1 LSRVITP
8 ETAPP
13 GTIIA
18 VRVGT
23 IWHEGIVSDRRDADR
38 LPMVINKSK
47 RSRRVEEE
55 PFRIFA
61 PRWSRT
67 RVIGYPS
74 RLPRELVLERARAR
88 IGEPWSLEH
97 NCERFCRS
105 VHDRRG
111 RAGRSPTIELIGTIG
126 GLLLSGLG
134 RAVRT

>member
-1 LSRVITP
+1 MITP

-13 GTIIA
+13 GSIVA

-23 IWHEGIVSDRRDADR
+23 IWHEGLISDRRDLDG

-47 RSRRVEEE
+47 RTRRVEEE

-61 PRWSRT
+61 PRWSRV
-67 RVIGYPS
+67 RLIGYPS
-74 RLPRELVLERARAR
+74 RLPSSLVLERARAR
-88 IGEPWSLEH
+88 IGEPWSLEQ

-111 RAGRSPTIELIGTIG
+111 RAGRSPTIELVGAVG
-126 GLLLSGLG
+126 GVVLSGLG
-134 RAVRT
+134 RLLRT